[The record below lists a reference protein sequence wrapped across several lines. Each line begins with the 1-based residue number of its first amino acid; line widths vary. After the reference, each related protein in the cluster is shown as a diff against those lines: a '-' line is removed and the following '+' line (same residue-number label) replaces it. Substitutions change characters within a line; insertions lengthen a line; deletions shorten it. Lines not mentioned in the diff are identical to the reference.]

1 MQLVFLAAVVLFV
14 LFFFLQLH
22 DLESQ
27 SSRKLLERRKPKTL
41 SLLAKISA
49 RQRHKFDGSKDR
61 EEDEDEVRRGQVEWK
76 MLEVSHRSFGS
87 L

>member
-41 SLLAKISA
+41 NLLAKNSA
-49 RQRHKFDGSKDR
+49 RQRHKFDGQDR
-61 EEDEDEVRRGQVEWK
+61 EEDEDEVRRGQVE
-76 MLEVSHRSFGS
+76 
-87 L
+87 